1 MSGDEIRRSSLQSDH
16 PERPARSL
24 RRPVGDTTGSK
35 TLHGLQELSSK
46 TWAAA
51 LAAFASAGVLTW
63 AVASGR
69 PDRILLW
76 FEGAASAVTL
86 VMVFVLQH
94 TQGRQQLAIQRKL
107 DEVLHALPTADNRLI
122 SLESASE
129 DDLVA
134 VEARHSALGS
144 EARE

>member
-1 MSGDEIRRSSLQSDH
+1 
-16 PERPARSL
+16 
-24 RRPVGDTTGSK
+24 
-35 TLHGLQELSSK
+35 
-46 TWAAA
+46 
-51 LAAFASAGVLTW
+51 
-63 AVASGR
+63 
-69 PDRILLW
+69 
-76 FEGAASAVTL
+76 
-86 VMVFVLQH
+86 VLQH